1 MEFIQFE
8 ATEET
13 QQENQPLNF
22 SDANEDDQVID
33 EIDLIDDNEHEENVS
48 FDRSVDIND
57 ANKYNKFP
65 NQARDPRL
73 AAYEDSKMFFSID
86 DTQPELYAP
95 ENRERVAF
103 DFFKGSELSTFL
115 LIIF

>member
-22 SDANEDDQVID
+22 SDENEDDQVID
-33 EIDLIDDNEHEENVS
+33 EIDFIDDNEHEENVS

-57 ANKYNKFP
+57 TNKYNKFP
-65 NQARDPRL
+65 NQTRDPTL
-73 AAYEDSKMFFSID
+73 AAYEDSKMFFGID

-95 ENRERVAF
+95 ENREKVAF

-115 LIIF
+115 LVIF